1 VPNLIMHCNYFEGGY
16 PVETTFDK
24 AVEHG
29 YDGVEMRGRPRDEAM
44 SLDDYLNLVESEK
57 RRTGLEV
64 VLALHGNYMTD
75 DAEARKAEVA
85 HWSDVL
91 KRGIDMGV
99 TTYNAMC
106 GGIRPEDFTGYE
118 YDKCGSGAATEEH
131 WKWATEAY
139 QQLGAIAEA
148 GGARLAFET
157 HMVAL
162 TDTAAPTKKLLDMID
177 SPAVGANLDMGNIVL
192 HPTGETLE
200 EALEILAG
208 KIYYTHL
215 KNVYIVPGGGWI
227 CCHISDGV
235 IDNYKFA
242 EILKR
247 QGYDGPLGLEAPRR
261 GDRNHFAKVDCEYM
275 RSVLADLDWD

>member
-1 VPNLIMHCNYFEGGY
+1 MPNFIMHCNYFETGY
-16 PVETTFDK
+16 SVETTFDK

-29 YDGVEMRGRPRDEAM
+29 YDGVEMRGRPRDESMA
-44 SLDDYLNLVESEK
+44 LDDYLDLVDKEK
-57 RRTGLEV
+57 QRTGIEV

-75 DAEARKAEVA
+75 DADERKAEVE
-85 HWSDVL
+85 HWGYVL

-106 GGIRPEDFTGYE
+106 GGISPDDVDPREW
-118 YDKCGSGAATEEH
+118 DKCGSGAASDEH

-139 QQLGAIAEA
+139 QALGAIAEA

-162 TDTAAPTKKLLDMID
+162 TDIAAPTGKLLDMID
-177 SPAVGANLDMGNIVL
+177 SPAVGANIDMGNIVL
-192 HPTGETLE
+192 HPTGESLE
-200 EALEILAG
+200 EALDILKG

-235 IDNYKFA
+235 IDNYKFM
-242 EILKR
+242 EILKD
-247 QGYDGPLGLEAPRR
+247 QGYDGPIGLEAPRQ
-261 GDRNHFAKVDCEYM
+261 GDRNYFAKVDLAYI
-275 RSVLADLDWD
+275 RSVVADLDWD